1 MGGRGSVS
9 RITGSSGGRGGGG
22 FGVSGGSNVSPAPI
36 QMQTS
41 PPQIVPTAQQAQ
53 NANAGTFSATDTQG
67 FHDLYNGRQYFQQ
80 QNLSIDS
87 QVAVINYLSDQPE
100 PGSRYSMAQNMN
112 AAMANGQRLTANQQ
126 FTHDNMM
133 AAMHNLGYNL
143 NLTRYDHAPTLNNLL
158 AQYGVRGANYEHMTA
173 AQLKSALVGR
183 TYSENKFLST
193 SYNDFRNAPPGNPF
207 TDRAVK
213 FVYRAKASV
222 QAMMPGNGP
231 GGRLGEIVLAPNTP
245 MKIVDVD
252 FTGQSARH
260 KGTQSHTAK
269 QVVVT
274 VEVG

>member
-9 RITGSSGGRGGGG
+9 RMTGGSIGGGG
-22 FGVSGGSNVSPAPI
+22 GSARPAPI
-36 QMQTS
+36 QMQTT
-41 PPQIVPTAQQAQ
+41 PPQIVPTVQQAQ
-53 NANAGTFSATDTQG
+53 IANAGVFSATDTQG
-67 FHDLYNGRQYFQQ
+67 YHDLYNGRQYYQQ

-100 PGSRYSMAQNMN
+100 PGSQYSMSQNMN
-112 AAMANGQRLTANQQ
+112 TAMANGQRLTANQQ

-143 NLTRYDHAPTLNNLL
+143 NLTRYDHAPTLNNML
-158 AQYGVRGANYEHMTA
+158 AQYGVRGANYERMTS
-173 AQLKSALVGR
+173 AQLKAALVGK

-193 SYNDFRNAPPGNPF
+193 SYNDFKNAPPGNPF

-213 FVYRAKASV
+213 FVYHAKAST

-245 MKIVDVD
+245 MRIVDVD
-252 FTGQSARH
+252 FTGRSARH